1 MHYTTYS
8 ELTRNVLAVSM
19 LQLNVFHQNMNI
31 QIKFIDKHILTVE
44 EKLVGGKILRY
55 WQKYL

>member
-8 ELTRNVLAVSM
+8 ELTRNVFAVSM

-31 QIKFIDKHILTVE
+31 QIKFIDKHILIVE